1 MNHGDRHPPAGPGPA
16 TQGPPPYDPW
26 QPAAWQGQAAEH
38 AVWQAEQHRLREE
51 ERRRRTRR
59 TAGAAAVVAVGAA
72 VALGAVFWPGGDSAS
87 GDASAA
93 LPSAP
98 AAPADG
104 TSPPPVDVE
113 MPDDAPPALAEALR
127 RPVITPEQAFPETS
141 VTAEDTVYRR
151 VAASSTTD
159 CENRMSQ
166 RLAGLIAQGGPCAR
180 QSAALYTDPAGKAQ
194 VTVTVLSFAQQADA
208 IRVFSMASM
217 DPVSYQV
224 VALDPPPASG
234 LDPVPP
240 GSAGV
245 FRQVMT
251 VRSVVFASGRWTD
264 GAETGE
270 KELTA
275 HTEALLEHVDATVVA
290 HEDPAAGG

>member
-1 MNHGDRHPPAGPGPA
+1 MNHGDHHTPAGPGPA
-16 TQGPPPYDPW
+16 AQGPQPYDPW

-38 AVWQAEQHRLREE
+38 AAWQAEQHRLREE

-59 TAGAAAVVAVGAA
+59 TAVAAAVVVVAAV
-72 VALGAVFWPGGDSAS
+72 VALGAVFWPGGNSAS
-87 GDASAA
+87 GDVSA
-93 LPSAP
+93 LPSAS

-113 MPDDAPPALAEALR
+113 IPDDAPPALAEALR
-127 RPVITPEQAFPETS
+127 RPVITPEQAFPDTS
-141 VTAEDTVYRR
+141 VTTRDTTYRR
-151 VAASSTTD
+151 VDASTTTD
-159 CENRMSQ
+159 CTNWMSQ
-166 RLAGLIAQGGPCAR
+166 QLADLIAQGGPCAR
-180 QSAALYTDPAGKAQ
+180 QSAALYTDPSGKAQ
-194 VTVTVLSFAQQADA
+194 VTVTVLSFARQEDA
-208 IRVFSMASM
+208 IRVFSMAAM

-245 FRQVMT
+245 FRRVMT
-251 VRSVVFASGRWTD
+251 VRSVVFASGQWTD

-275 HTEALLEHVDATVVA
+275 HTERLLEHVNATVVA